1 MGVIATIEAAILAQV
16 QTSLGAT
23 VKVKESLAGSWT
35 LDMLR
40 NAIQKAPGVYVAFL
54 NGRGV
59 PGRDGYVGG
68 SWMVYAVTKGPAEPL
83 RRQGTPR
90 VIGAYEIVE
99 RLVPVLSGLK
109 VVGVGTLGVTNVDNL
124 FKEATFE
131 LGGTVYGI
139 ALTLPNM
146 PMTYQQDLA
155 SLAPFLLFHAEHSLV
170 AGEAEPAATPAA
182 QRLGLSLRDPTAAE
196 RRNLRIEGGV
206 WVAAASG
213 AAARAGLRPPWP
225 RPIDLA
231 SSERALA

>member
-16 QTSLGAT
+16 QTALGAT

-59 PGRDGYVGG
+59 PGRDGYLDGG
-68 SWMVYAVTKGPAEPL
+68 FVVYVVSGGPVEAQ

-109 VVGVGTLGVTNVDNL
+109 VAGVGTLGVTNVDNL

-146 PMTYQQDLA
+146 PMTYQQELA

-170 AGEAEPAATPAA
+170 AGEDEPAA
-182 QRLGLSLRDPTAAE
+182 
-196 RRNLRIEGGV
+196 
-206 WVAAASG
+206 
-213 AAARAGLRPPWP
+213 
-225 RPIDLA
+225 IDEVQLPQ
-231 SSERALA
+231 